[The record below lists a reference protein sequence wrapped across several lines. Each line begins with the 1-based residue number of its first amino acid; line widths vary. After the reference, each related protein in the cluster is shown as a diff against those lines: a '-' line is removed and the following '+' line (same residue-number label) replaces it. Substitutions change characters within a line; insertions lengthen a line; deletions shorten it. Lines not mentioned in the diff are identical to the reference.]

1 MHVFPGVWFSSSYVS
16 PVLLDLLFSR
26 MYITPVCMVLKDVR
40 FYRMHTFQNVWFSR
54 SYGFPAELLVGS
66 SPSATQLLD
75 KPLKIVP
82 LRKPK
87 LESNHLPHAITHSIL
102 LVSAAQHPPLP
113 SILPPHTHTS
123 NPPLNFSPFNPFHYS
138 WILHLCINSS
148 SFQSYPCLF

>member
-66 SPSATQLLD
+66 SPSVTQLLD

-102 LVSAAQHPPLP
+102 LVSAAPTAVNITPHPKVFCSYFRCVRDKVLKV
-113 SILPPHTHTS
+113 SDIDLCS
-123 NPPLNFSPFNPFHYS
+123 KS
-138 WILHLCINSS
+138 HLYV
-148 SFQSYPCLF
+148 F